1 MKSSL
6 LLSELKEK
14 HHSSNSVLLYDC
26 VGELLYE
33 GVHNVSTWLTS
44 GYRDVYFQTYRHLHK
59 QTELHSYLILNL
71 LIKVCFLITTQLWDP
86 G

>member
-1 MKSSL
+1 MRSSL

-33 GVHNVSTWLTS
+33 GVPNVSTWLTS
-44 GYRDVYFQTYRHLHK
+44 GYRDLYFQTYRPQHK
-59 QTELHSYLILNL
+59 QTELHSYLFFYNYSIMGSWLSHYL
-71 LIKVCFLITTQLWDP
+71 
-86 G
+86 GA